1 MNQIYLNKLEYNR
14 ILEKLTTYC
23 HTYIGKDL
31 ALNLLPSNNKQEV
44 ELTLSETSE
53 AVYLIERNS
62 TPPISEIDDI
72 GIYLKLLES
81 SSCISAKALL
91 SAVNVLEIANEL
103 IEYFSSFIN
112 TDDFPVLNH
121 YFAELYTNHNI
132 IDKIKKSIIDENTI
146 ADNSSNTL
154 ATIRRRERRLEQ
166 DIKSKLNTVIHS
178 SSYSKY
184 IQENVVTIRNER
196 YVIPVKQEYRS
207 YVKGFVH
214 DISSSGSTVFIEPLA
229 VFELNNELNN
239 LKIDENTEIEK
250 ILYNLSSLFFA
261 YTNELKLDVSIIGK
275 LDFIFAKA
283 KYSNSIKAVT
293 PIINTDKFVH
303 LINARHPLIDEN
315 KVVPTTLSIGKDFSL
330 LIITGPNT
338 GGKTVTLKT
347 VGILEL
353 MACSGLN
360 IPASE
365 KSSIY
370 VFDEIFADIGDDQ
383 SISDSLSTFSSHM
396 INISKIVNT
405 ATENSLIL
413 VDELGSGTDPLEGAN
428 LAISILEYF
437 KNNNILTIA
446 TTHYQE
452 LKRYALVTKNVQ
464 NASVEF
470 DIENLKPTY
479 KLLLGIPGKSN
490 AFAISE
496 KLGLKKEIIDKAH
509 SLLNKQDIDIETLLK
524 KIYDDKIEIEKEKE
538 EIQKNLNQVELLKK
552 NLQRDDSKL
561 KQQESEIINN
571 AKLKA
576 RDILLDAK
584 DEASKLINEMKQIEA
599 SSGAIDELNNL
610 KNKLNSSIKDK
621 SIKDTKEN
629 VATNPIAR
637 DLIKPNLKVYIT
649 NLNQNGIVIS
659 KINKNDEVQ
668 VQIGLIKTN
677 INIKYLEPSKSLKN
691 DLTKPDIYTAPK
703 ISKTKTASSE
713 INVIGLTIDEA
724 IPLVDKFLDDC
735 FLAKLQTARI
745 VHGKGTGK
753 LRTAIHSFLKKHK
766 KVKSFRIRHLWR
778 RRNGSNNSRT
788 IIWVRF
794 FFGYF
799 ARLETGLWG

>member
-1 MNQIYLNKLEYNR
+1 MNQTYLNKLEYNQ
-14 ILEKLTTYC
+14 ILQKLTSYC
-23 HTYIGKDL
+23 HTYIGKNF
-31 ALNLLPSNNKQEV
+31 ASNLLPSNQKETVTN
-44 ELTLSETSE
+44 TLAETNE
-53 AVYLIERNS
+53 AVSLIERNS

-72 GIYLKLLES
+72 GVYLKLLES
-81 SSCISAKALL
+81 SSTISAKALL
-91 SAVNVLEIANEL
+91 SVVNILEMSDEL

-112 TDDFPVLNH
+112 TDDFPHLNG
-121 YFAELYTNHNI
+121 YFSDLYTNHSI
-132 IDKIKKSIIDENTI
+132 IDKIKKCIIDENTI
-146 ADNSSNTL
+146 ADNSSNNL

-166 DIKSKLNTVIHS
+166 DIKSKLNTILHS

-184 IQENVVTIRNER
+184 IQENVVTIRNDR

-214 DISSSGSTVFIEPLA
+214 DMSSSGSTVFIEPLA
-229 VFELNNELNN
+229 VFEFNNELNN
-239 LKIDENTEIEK
+239 LKIDESAEIER
-250 ILYNLSSLFFA
+250 ILYNLSSMLFA
-261 YTNELKLDVSIIGK
+261 YTSEIQLDVSIIGK

-283 KYSNSIKAVT
+283 KYSNSIKGIT
-293 PIINTDKFVH
+293 PKINDEKFAEF
-303 LINARHPLIDEN
+303 INARHPLIDSN

-347 VGILEL
+347 VGLLEL

-360 IPASE
+360 IPADE

-396 INISKIVNT
+396 INISHILKT

-413 VDELGSGTDPLEGAN
+413 VDELGSGTDPIEGAN

-452 LKRYALVTKNVQ
+452 LKRYALVTHDVQ

-479 KLLLGIPGKSN
+479 RLLLGIPGKSN

-496 KLGLKKEIIDKAH
+496 KLGIKKEIIDKAR
-509 SLLNKQDIDIETLLK
+509 SLMDKQDVDIEALLK
-524 KIYDDKIEIEKEKE
+524 KIYDDKIEIEREKE
-538 EIQKNLNQVELLKK
+538 EIQKNLNQVEVLKK

-561 KQQESEIINN
+561 KQQEQELINN
-571 AKLKA
+571 AKIKA

-584 DEASKLINEMKQIEA
+584 DEASKLISEMKKIENT
-599 SSGAIDELNNL
+599 SGAVDALNKLRNS
-610 KNKLNSSIKDK
+610 LNSSIKEK
-621 SIKDTKEN
+621 SIKDTVEN
-629 VATNPIAR
+629 VASNPVSR
-637 DLIKPNLKVYIT
+637 DLIKNGMKVYIT
-649 NLNQNGIVIS
+649 NLNQNGIICSS

-668 VQIGLIKTN
+668 VQIGLIKTS
-677 INIKYLEPSKSLKN
+677 INIKYLELPRNLKN
-691 DLTKPDIYTAPK
+691 DLTKPVVSSSPK
-703 ISKTKTASSE
+703 VNKTRFANSE
-713 INVIGLTIDEA
+713 INVIGLTVDEA

-735 FLAKLQTARI
+735 FLAKIQTARI

-753 LRTAIHSFLKKHK
+753 LRTAIQSFLKKHK
-766 KVKSFRIRHLWR
+766 RVKSFRV
-778 RRNGSNNSRT
+778 GG
-788 IIWVRF
+788 
-794 FFGYF
+794 FGEGEMGVTVVE
-799 ARLETGLWG
+799 LK

>member
-1 MNQIYLNKLEYNR
+1 MNQTYLNKLEYNQ
-14 ILEKLTTYC
+14 ILQKLTSYC
-23 HTYIGKDL
+23 HTYIGKKFTS
-31 ALNLLPSNNKQEV
+31 NLLPSNQKETVSN
-44 ELTLSETSE
+44 TLAETNE
-53 AVYLIERNS
+53 AVSLIERNS

-72 GIYLKLLES
+72 GVYLKLLES
-81 SSCISAKALL
+81 SSTISAKALL
-91 SAVNVLEIANEL
+91 SVVNILEMSDEL

-112 TDDFPVLNH
+112 TDDFPHLNG
-121 YFAELYTNHNI
+121 YFSDLYTNHSI
-132 IDKIKKSIIDENTI
+132 IDKIKKCIIDENTI

-166 DIKSKLNTVIHS
+166 DIKSKLNTILHS

-184 IQENVVTIRNER
+184 IQENVVTIRNDR

-214 DISSSGSTVFIEPLA
+214 DMSSSGSTVFIEPLA
-229 VFELNNELNN
+229 VFEFNNELNN
-239 LKIDENTEIEK
+239 LKIDESAEIER
-250 ILYNLSSLFFA
+250 ILYNLSSMLFA
-261 YTNELKLDVSIIGK
+261 YTSEIQLDVSIIGK

-283 KYSNSIKAVT
+283 KYSNSIKGIT
-293 PIINTDKFVH
+293 PKINDEKFAEF
-303 LINARHPLIDEN
+303 INARHPLIDSN

-347 VGILEL
+347 VGLLEL

-360 IPASE
+360 IPADE
-365 KSSIY
+365 NSSIY

-396 INISKIVNT
+396 INISHILKT

-413 VDELGSGTDPLEGAN
+413 VDELGSGTDPIEGAN

-452 LKRYALVTKNVQ
+452 LKRYALVTPDVQ

-479 KLLLGIPGKSN
+479 RLLLGIPGKSN

-496 KLGLKKEIIDKAH
+496 KLGIKKEIIDKAR
-509 SLLNKQDIDIETLLK
+509 SLMDKQDVDIEALLK

-538 EIQKNLNQVELLKK
+538 EIQKNLNQVEVLKK

-561 KQQESEIINN
+561 KQQEQELIDN
-571 AKLKA
+571 AKIKA

-584 DEASKLINEMKQIEA
+584 DEASKLISEMKKIENT
-599 SSGAIDELNNL
+599 SGAVDELNKLRNS
-610 KNKLNSSIKDK
+610 LNSSIKEK
-621 SIKDTKEN
+621 SIKDTVEN
-629 VATNPIAR
+629 VASNPVSR
-637 DLIKPNLKVYIT
+637 DLIKNGMKVYIT
-649 NLNQNGIVIS
+649 NLNQNGIICSS

-668 VQIGLIKTN
+668 VQIGLIKTS
-677 INIKYLEPSKSLKN
+677 INIKYLELPRDLKN
-691 DLTKPDIYTAPK
+691 DLTKPVVSSSPK
-703 ISKTKTASSE
+703 VNKTRFANSE
-713 INVIGLTIDEA
+713 INVIGLTVDEA

-735 FLAKLQTARI
+735 FLAKIQTARI

-753 LRTAIHSFLKKHK
+753 LRTAIQSFLKKHK
-766 KVKSFRIRHLWR
+766 RVKSFRV
-778 RRNGSNNSRT
+778 GG
-788 IIWVRF
+788 
-794 FFGYF
+794 FGEGEMGVTVVE
-799 ARLETGLWG
+799 LK

>member
-1 MNQIYLNKLEYNR
+1 MNQLYLNKLEYNK
-14 ILEKLTTYC
+14 ILEKLSSYC
-23 HTYIGKDL
+23 HTYIGKDF
-31 ALNLLPSNNKQEV
+31 ASKLLPSNDKQEV
-44 ELTLSETSE
+44 ELTLSETNE
-53 AVYLIERNS
+53 AVGLIERNG
-62 TPPISEIDDI
+62 TPPISEIDNI

-81 SSCISAKALL
+81 SSSISAKALL
-91 SAVNVLEIANEL
+91 SISNILEMAKEL
-103 IEYFSSFIN
+103 IEYFSSFLDTEN
-112 TDDFPVLNH
+112 FPFLNH
-121 YFAELYTNHNI
+121 YFAELYTNNTI

-146 ADNSSNTL
+146 ADNASNTL
-154 ATIRRRERRLEQ
+154 STIRKRERRLEQ
-166 DIKSKLNTVIHS
+166 DIKSKLNTMIHS

-184 IQENVVTIRNER
+184 IQENVVMIRNER

-214 DISSSGSTVFIEPLA
+214 DTSSTGSTVFIEPLA
-229 VFELNNELNN
+229 IFELNNELNN
-239 LKIDENTEIEK
+239 LKIDENAEIEK
-250 ILYNLSSLFFA
+250 ILFNLSSILFA
-261 YTNELKLDVSIIGK
+261 YTNELNLDVSLIGK

-283 KYSNSIKAVT
+283 KYSNAIKGIT
-293 PIINTDKFVH
+293 PIINNEKFIN
-303 LINARHPLIDEN
+303 LIGARHPLIDEN
-315 KVVPTTLSIGKDFSL
+315 KVIPTTINLGKDFSL

-347 VGILEL
+347 VGLLEL

-360 IPASE
+360 IPAKE

-396 INISKIVNT
+396 INIAKIVDT
-405 ATENSLIL
+405 ATSDSLVL

-452 LKRYALVTKNVQ
+452 LKRYALVTEGVQ

-509 SLLNKQDIDIETLLK
+509 SLLDKQDVDIETLLK

-538 EIQKNLNQVELLKK
+538 QIQKNLNQVELLRK
-552 NLQRDDSKL
+552 NLQRDDTKL
-561 KQQESEIINN
+561 KRQEKELIDN
-571 AKLKA
+571 AKIKA
-576 RDILLDAK
+576 RDILLEAK
-584 DEASKLINEMKQIEA
+584 EEATSLINEMKQIENT
-599 SSGAIDELNNL
+599 SGAVDQLNTLRNR
-610 KNKLNSSIKDK
+610 LNSSIKEK
-621 SIKDTKEN
+621 SIKDTSEN
-629 VATNPIAR
+629 VSVDPIPR
-637 DLIKPNLKVYIT
+637 DLIKPDLKVYIT

-659 KINKNDEVQ
+659 NINKNDEVQ

-677 INIKYLEPSKSLKN
+677 VNIKYLEPAKQLKN
-691 DLTKPDIYTAPK
+691 DLTKPTILSTPK
-703 ISKTKTASSE
+703 VSKTRTANSE
-713 INVIGLTIDEA
+713 INVIGLTVDEA
-724 IPLVDKFLDDC
+724 IPLIDKFLDDC
-735 FLAKLQTARI
+735 FLAKIQTARI

-753 LRTAIHSFLKKHK
+753 LRQAIHSYLKKQK
-766 KVKSFRIRHLWR
+766 KVKSFRIGTYGEGEMGVTVVEL
-778 RRNGSNNSRT
+778 T
-788 IIWVRF
+788 
-794 FFGYF
+794 
-799 ARLETGLWG
+799 

>member
-1 MNQIYLNKLEYNR
+1 MNQTYLNKLEYNQ
-14 ILEKLTTYC
+14 ILQKLTTYC
-23 HTYIGKDL
+23 HTYIGKNL
-31 ALNLLPSNNKQEV
+31 AASLLPSNQKGVVSN
-44 ELTLSETSE
+44 TLAETNE
-53 AVYLIERNS
+53 AVSLIERNS
-62 TPPISEIDDI
+62 TPPVSEIDDI
-72 GIYLKLLES
+72 GVYLKLLES
-81 SSCISAKALL
+81 SSTISAKALL
-91 SAVNVLEIANEL
+91 SVVNILEMSDEL
-103 IEYFSSFIN
+103 IEYFSSFVN
-112 TDDFPVLNH
+112 TDEFSHLNG
-121 YFAELYTNHNI
+121 YFSKLYTNHSI
-132 IDKIKKSIIDENTI
+132 IDKIKKCVIDENTI

-154 ATIRRRERRLEQ
+154 ANIRRRERRLEQ
-166 DIKSKLNTVIHS
+166 DIKSKLNTILHS

-184 IQENVVTIRNER
+184 IQENVVTIRNDR

-207 YVKGFVH
+207 FVKGFVH
-214 DISSSGSTVFIEPLA
+214 DMSSSGSTVFIEPLA
-229 VFELNNELNN
+229 VFEFNNELNN
-239 LKIDENTEIEK
+239 LKIDESAEIEK
-250 ILYNLSSLFFA
+250 ILYNLSSMLFS
-261 YTNELKLDVSIIGK
+261 YTAEIKLDVSIIGK

-283 KYSNSIKAVT
+283 KYSNSIKAIT
-293 PIINTDKFVH
+293 PKINDEKFAEF
-303 LINARHPLIDEN
+303 INARHPLIDET
-315 KVVPTTLSIGKDFSL
+315 KVVPTSLNIGKDFSL

-347 VGILEL
+347 VGLLEL

-360 IPASE
+360 IPADE

-396 INISKIVNT
+396 INISHILKT

-413 VDELGSGTDPLEGAN
+413 VDELGSGTDPIEGAN

-452 LKRYALVTKNVQ
+452 LKRYALVTPDVQ

-479 KLLLGIPGKSN
+479 RLLLGIPGKSN

-496 KLGLKKEIIDKAH
+496 KLGIKKEIIDKAR
-509 SLLNKQDIDIETLLK
+509 SLMDKQDVDIEALLK
-524 KIYDDKIEIEKEKE
+524 KIYDDKIEIEREKE
-538 EIQKNLNQVELLKK
+538 EIQKNLNQVEVLKK

-561 KQQESEIINN
+561 KQQEQELINN

-584 DEASKLINEMKQIEA
+584 DEASKLISEMKKIENT
-599 SSGAIDELNNL
+599 SGAVDELNKLRNS
-610 KNKLNSSIKDK
+610 LNSSIKEK
-621 SIKDTKEN
+621 SIKDTVEN
-629 VATNPIAR
+629 VAANPISR
-637 DLIKPNLKVYIT
+637 DLIKNGLKVYIT
-649 NLNQNGIVIS
+649 NLNQNGIVCSS

-677 INIKYLEPSKSLKN
+677 VNIKYLESPRELKN
-691 DLTKPDIYTAPK
+691 DLTKPAVSSSPK
-703 ISKTKTASSE
+703 VNKTRFANSE
-713 INVIGLTIDEA
+713 INVIGLTVDEA

-735 FLAKLQTARI
+735 FLAKIQTARI

-753 LRTAIHSFLKKHK
+753 LRTAIQSFLKKHRR
-766 KVKSFRIRHLWR
+766 VKSFRV
-778 RRNGSNNSRT
+778 GG
-788 IIWVRF
+788 
-794 FFGYF
+794 FGEGEMGVTVVE
-799 ARLETGLWG
+799 LK